1 METNEIETRKTIEK
15 ISETKSCFSEKV
27 NKIYKYL
34 ARLNKKKQR
43 KAQINKIVNDRGDIT
58 TENINTKDRK
68 KLL

>member
-1 METNEIETRKTIEK
+1 MRPVLPLTETRKGH
-15 ISETKSCFSEKV
+15 
-27 NKIYKYL
+27 YKKL
-34 ARLNKKKQR
+34 WANIHNEHIWKKQR